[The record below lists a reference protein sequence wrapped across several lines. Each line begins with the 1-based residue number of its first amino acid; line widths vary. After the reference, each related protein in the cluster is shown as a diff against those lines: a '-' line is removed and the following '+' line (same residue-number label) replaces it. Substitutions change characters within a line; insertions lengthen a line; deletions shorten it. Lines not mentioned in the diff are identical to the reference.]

1 MLFGCKGDTLLSGF
15 YAVPDILGELDA
27 LVNRQSQDLIKQLS
41 VHISRLVAQNS
52 IIKMNLL
59 SKKTG
64 IILSVQITAAL
75 VFSIAVMSQG
85 LNYPGNSPVM
95 DTGAGNAR
103 NDADNLFTRNNVA
116 GLTEIAD
123 ESDAG
128 SGAALKR
135 SKWRFMGEVQ
145 GTYFK
150 YERRYT
156 PTGLS
161 AAVTAAGIVK
171 VPSFSGELTFTT
183 KSRRF
188 GFGVGL
194 SQEFGFESKLK
205 DPAALGAQAQF
216 FDTKVASQDITFA
229 GAVRLHKR
237 FSVGGSVIF
246 GRGFLLQIGTIP
258 QLAAIGIIRQ
268 SRLDVSKIGGVGYSI
283 GANWR
288 ISKQVTLGINYKSER
303 KYNLSGTLDAFQP
316 VITPGGLQLVAFKLP
331 VRVSFRFPA
340 VVESGIA
347 VRPIKRLVV
356 EFDYRYFFYQKA
368 LDTVNVLDSSTGSV
382 VASQTVKATNV
393 KLLLLGGYY
402 EINENHK
409 LHFGTGYTAN
419 GIPDATFN
427 PGLMNTGAR
436 SLTGGFSKR
445 INGAWWNASLTG
457 YFGLNRTITA
467 ANNAAFPGLYS
478 NHGFTIGLGVRR

>member
-1 MLFGCKGDTLLSGF
+1 
-15 YAVPDILGELDA
+15 
-27 LVNRQSQDLIKQLS
+27 
-41 VHISRLVAQNS
+41 
-52 IIKMNLL
+52 MNLI
-59 SKKTG
+59 SKTTG
-64 IILSVQITAAL
+64 IILGVQITAAL
-75 VFSIAVMSQG
+75 IFSTAVMSQG

-103 NDADNLFTRNNVA
+103 NDADNLFTRNNIA
-116 GLTEIAD
+116 GLTEIAAEGD
-123 ESDAG
+123 G
-128 SGAALKR
+128 RSGAALKR

-150 YERRYT
+150 YERRFT
-156 PTGLS
+156 PTGLQ
-161 AAVTAAGIVK
+161 AAVTSAGIVK
-171 VPSFSGELTFTT
+171 VPSFSGEVTFTT

-237 FSVGGSVIF
+237 FSIGGSVIF

-258 QLAAIGIIRQ
+258 QIAAIGIIRQ

-288 ISKQVTLGINYKSER
+288 LSDKVTLGINYKSQR
-303 KYNLSGTLDAFQP
+303 KYNFNGTLDAFQP
-316 VITPGGLQLVAFKLP
+316 VVTPVGLQLVAFKLP
-331 VRVSFRFPA
+331 VRVPFRFPA
-340 VVESGIA
+340 VIESGIA
-347 VRPIKRLVV
+347 ARPIERLVV
-356 EFDYRYFFYQKA
+356 EFDYRYFFYGRS
-368 LDTVNVLDSSTGSV
+368 LDTVNVFDRTTGSIAAGQPV
-382 VASQTVKATNV
+382 NATNV
-393 KLLLLGGYY
+393 HLLLLGGYY
-402 EINENHK
+402 ELNENQK
-409 LHFGTGYTAN
+409 LHFGTGYTTN

-427 PGLMNTGAR
+427 PGIMNTGAR
-436 SLTGGFSKR
+436 SLTGGFSKK

-467 ANNAAFPGLYS
+467 ANNPNFPGVYS
-478 NHGFTIGLGVRR
+478 NHGFTVGLGVRR

>member
-1 MLFGCKGDTLLSGF
+1 
-15 YAVPDILGELDA
+15 
-27 LVNRQSQDLIKQLS
+27 
-41 VHISRLVAQNS
+41 
-52 IIKMNLL
+52 MNLL
-59 SKKTG
+59 SKKNG
-64 IILSVQITAAL
+64 IILGVQITAAL
-75 VFSIAVMSQG
+75 VFSTAVMSQG
-85 LNYPGNSPVM
+85 LNYPGNSPIM
-95 DTGAGNAR
+95 YTGAGNAR
-103 NDADNLFTRNNVA
+103 NDADNLFTRNNIA

-123 ESDAG
+123 ENDGESDT
-128 SGAALKR
+128 ALKR
-135 SKWRFMGEVQ
+135 SKWRFTGEVQ

-150 YERRYT
+150 YERQFT
-156 PTGLS
+156 PPGLS
-161 AAVTAAGIVK
+161 AAVTSAGIVK
-171 VPSFSGELTFTT
+171 VPSFSGEVTFTT

-205 DPAALGAQAQF
+205 DPAVLGAQAQF

-237 FSVGGSVIF
+237 LSVGGSVIF

-268 SRLDVSKIGGVGYSI
+268 SRLDVSKISGVGYSI

-288 ISKQVTLGINYKSER
+288 LSKQVTLGINYKSQR
-303 KYNLSGTLDAFQP
+303 QYNLTGTLDAFQP

-331 VRVSFRFPA
+331 VRVPFRFPA

-347 VRPIKRLVV
+347 VRPVRRLVV
-356 EFDYRYFFYQKA
+356 EFDYRYFFYAKS
-368 LDTVNVLDSSTGSV
+368 LDTVNVFDSTTGSV
-382 VASQTVKATNV
+382 VASQPVNAKNV
-393 KLLLLGGYY
+393 KLFLLGGYY

-409 LHFGTGYTAN
+409 LHFGTGFTTN

-427 PGLMNTGAR
+427 PGIMNTGAR
-436 SLTGGFSKR
+436 SVTGGFSKR
-445 INGAWWNASLTG
+445 IGGAWWNASATG

-467 ANNAAFPGLYS
+467 AGNPNFPGLYS